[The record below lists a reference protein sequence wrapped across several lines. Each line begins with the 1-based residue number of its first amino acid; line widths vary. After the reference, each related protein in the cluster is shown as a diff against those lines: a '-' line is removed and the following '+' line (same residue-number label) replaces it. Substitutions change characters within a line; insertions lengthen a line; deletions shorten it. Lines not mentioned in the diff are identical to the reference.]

1 MTLYSPFV
9 IAYTQYQSFGS
20 RYVLILN
27 AHIKY
32 VYVMFKRVS
41 TRAKFTYLV
50 PVVDSLSPSYR
61 TTNKNAAIFTLFL
74 LQILQKY
81 YRN

>member
-1 MTLYSPFV
+1 MTLYIPFV
-9 IAYTQYQSFGS
+9 IAYKQYQSFGS
-20 RYVLILN
+20 LHVLILN
-27 AHIKY
+27 VHIMY

-50 PVVDSLSPSYR
+50 PVVDSLSPTNR
-61 TTNKNAAIFTLFL
+61 TTNKNAATFTLFL

>member
-20 RYVLILN
+20 RYVLIFN
-27 AHIKY
+27 FHKMYI
-32 VYVMFKRVS
+32 YVMFKCVS

-50 PVVDSLSPSYR
+50 PVVDSLSPSNR
-61 TTNKNAAIFTLFL
+61 TTNKNAATFTLFL
-74 LQILQKY
+74 L
-81 YRN
+81 